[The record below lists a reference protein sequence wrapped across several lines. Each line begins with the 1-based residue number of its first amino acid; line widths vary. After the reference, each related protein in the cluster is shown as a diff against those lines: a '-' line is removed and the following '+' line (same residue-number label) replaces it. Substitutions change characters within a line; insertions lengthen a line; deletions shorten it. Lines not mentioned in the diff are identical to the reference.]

1 MKKKKQKNP
10 VDEMLESIIEKIG
23 NIPNIDMI
31 QTDVL
36 AKRMFEFSV
45 KRFGGIINYKHQVNV
60 IVLPALNRSG
70 VETKNHIRNS
80 QYKALQPLLMEEVEE
95 NTHEMMRILYTGVFH
110 KYENFMRELVELSN
124 EMVKDL
130 GRPEINKYAKD
141 NFGQHLIDW
150 QKSNAIYRINWLT
163 NCIKHKDSFPVKDNP
178 PIEYI
183 MLPHDKK
190 IVITKDDFVKDID
203 ILVEEMIDSIQ
214 MAKLMVGHII
224 TFGDPDPDREY
235 SIEMKAK
242 KEVIDQT
249 IRGLISNKK
258 AQPAIH
264 IPEVTKKLIKDT
276 GYEESGWINS

>member
-45 KRFGGIINYKHQVNV
+45 KRFGGIINYKHQVSV

-95 NTHEMMRILYTGVFH
+95 NTLEMIRILYTGVFH

-141 NFGQHLIDW
+141 NFGQPLIDW

-242 KEVIDQT
+242 KEDIDQT
-249 IRGLISNKK
+249 IRGLISKKK
-258 AQPAIH
+258 AQPSIQ
-264 IPEVTKKLIKDT
+264 IPEGTKKLIKDT
-276 GYEESGWINS
+276 GYEESGWIKS